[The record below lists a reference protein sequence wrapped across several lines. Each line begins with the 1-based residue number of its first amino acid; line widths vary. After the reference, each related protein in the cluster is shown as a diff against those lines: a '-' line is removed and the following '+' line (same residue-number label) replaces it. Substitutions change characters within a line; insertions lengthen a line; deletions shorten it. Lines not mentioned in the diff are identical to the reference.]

1 MNVFQQLSDWYMSQ
15 CDGDWEHSYGVVIET
30 LDNPGWRIK
39 IDLAE
44 TRLSG
49 RFFDAVQINN
59 SETDWIVVEIQEDAF
74 IGHGDPSK
82 LEKIV
87 QIFVKWASA
96 DPNWLLAAEP
106 LSEAEKE

>member
-1 MNVFQQLSDWYMSQ
+1 
-15 CDGDWEHSYGVVIET
+15 
-30 LDNPGWRIK
+30 DNPGWRIK

>member
-1 MNVFQQLSDWYMSQ
+1 MNVFQQLGDWYMSQ

-74 IGHGDPSK
+74 IGHG
-82 LEKIV
+82 
-87 QIFVKWASA
+87 
-96 DPNWLLAAEP
+96 
-106 LSEAEKE
+106 